1 MGNIVITR
9 HPALVEYLVETGL
22 VPADAPCISH
32 AEAGNVGGKH
42 VIGVLPLR
50 LASLAASI
58 TEVPLDIPAELRG
71 QELTI
76 EQVRQYAG
84 EPVRYFVRTEGA
96 TVAHAV
102 STANAVDN
110 ITGNNEGGD
119 EAMRLARNFYGFE

>member
-1 MGNIVITR
+1 MSKVVITR
-9 HPALVEYLVETGL
+9 HPALRRYLIEQGII
-22 VPADAPCISH
+22 ADTDDVLTH
-32 AEAGNVGGKH
+32 AEFNDVEGKH

-58 TEVPLDIPAELRG
+58 TEIPLDIPAELRG

-96 TVAHAV
+96 TVDNAV
-102 STANAVDN
+102 NTANAMDN
-110 ITGNNEGGD
+110 ITGGNEAGD
-119 EAMRLARNFYGFE
+119 EAMRLARDFYGFE

>member
-1 MGNIVITR
+1 VVPNRARDYRR
-9 HPALVEYLVETGL
+9 HDVVLT
-22 VPADAPCISH
+22 H
-32 AEAGNVGGKH
+32 AEAGNVEGKH

-58 TEVPLDIPAELRG
+58 TEIPLDIPAELRG

-102 STANAVDN
+102 STANAMDN
-110 ITGNNEGGD
+110 ITGNNEG
-119 EAMRLARNFYGFE
+119 R

>member
-1 MGNIVITR
+1 MNVVITR
-9 HPALVEYLVETGL
+9 HPALRWYLIEQGMI
-22 VPADAPCISH
+22 ADDDVVLTH
-32 AEAGNVGGKH
+32 AEAGNVEGKH

-50 LASLAASI
+50 LAAMAQSI

-102 STANAVDN
+102 STANAMDN
-110 ITGNNEGGD
+110 ITGGNEAGD
-119 EAMRLARNFYGFE
+119 EEMRLARNFYGFE

>member
-1 MGNIVITR
+1 MNVVITR
-9 HPALVEYLVETGL
+9 HPALRWYLIEQGMIDDADVLLEHAGAGDVE
-22 VPADAPCISH
+22 
-32 AEAGNVGGKH
+32 GKH

-96 TVAHAV
+96 TENKAHF
-102 STANAVDN
+102 
-110 ITGNNEGGD
+110 
-119 EAMRLARNFYGFE
+119 MR